1 MSQDYTMI
9 HKTKEIYLK
18 DINSNRASQ
27 KPHWKMLLESCTGSF
42 IRTRTLNH
50 YTHKSPRAGQIEKR
64 H

>member
-18 DINSNRASQ
+18 DINSNRAS
-27 KPHWKMLLESCTGSF
+27 
-42 IRTRTLNH
+42 
-50 YTHKSPRAGQIEKR
+50 KSPTGKCCQKAAREVSLERA